1 MREKEKQVI
10 LLDNIVVFN
19 IGFEIRWSAKHT
31 IQVWDSVGIRHLF
44 QFQLFQ
50 KREREI
56 IRNNYQLQESEM
68 DLLKTFDGSTF
79 GEIEEVI
86 KRFSIDSAFR
96 IS

>member
-1 MREKEKQVI
+1 MRFCRNSSFVPI
-10 LLDNIVVFN
+10 
-19 IGFEIRWSAKHT
+19 SAVSK
-31 IQVWDSVGIRHLF
+31 
-44 QFQLFQ
+44 
-50 KREREI
+50 EREI

-68 DLLKTFDGSTF
+68 DLLKSFDGSTF